1 MSGTFDI
8 IRYMSGLTGFVFDKT
23 VLERVAL
30 ERGVAEVE
38 SYNDMDVRTRD
49 LLKADLYFT
58 AYTSP
63 TVWGSYSHAHG
74 SFSETNGAQTLSSKD
89 KETLYNLFMSI
100 YRKYDDPKLEEATD
114 DGTLQ
119 WLED

>member
-8 IRYMSGLTGFVFDKT
+8 IRYMSGLTGFVFDKA

-49 LLKADLYFT
+49 LL
-58 AYTSP
+58 
-63 TVWGSYSHAHG
+63 
-74 SFSETNGAQTLSSKD
+74 
-89 KETLYNLFMSI
+89 
-100 YRKYDDPKLEEATD
+100 
-114 DGTLQ
+114 
-119 WLED
+119 